1 MNLMA
6 KQGIHWGKDNNKRFK
21 KPDMQIQL
29 IEGQFQREDALDLI
43 TQMIHVKIRFH
54 EKKIDND
61 HSEEDIRARETKI
74 KKLQKEL
81 FELRQQM
88 KPESKQVK
96 LNAVINLD

>member
-1 MNLMA
+1 
-6 KQGIHWGKDNNKRFK
+6 
-21 KPDMQIQL
+21 MQIQL

-43 TQMIHVKIRFH
+43 TQMIHVKIKFH
-54 EKKIDND
+54 EKKIDKD
-61 HSEEDIRARETKI
+61 QSEEDIRARETKI

-96 LNAVINLD
+96 MNAVINLD